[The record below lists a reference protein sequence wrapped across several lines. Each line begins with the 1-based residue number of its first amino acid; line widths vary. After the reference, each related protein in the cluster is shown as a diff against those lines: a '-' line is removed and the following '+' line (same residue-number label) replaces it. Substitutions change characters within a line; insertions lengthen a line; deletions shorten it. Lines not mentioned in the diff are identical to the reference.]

1 MEFWKQTWT
10 TILDFCAPVG
20 NFASVAGLLVSV
32 LGFCFTIWAVMT
44 AKAAARRAECAAIAA
59 RDNILKSGAIAKF
72 SCAIS
77 LMEEIKRLQ
86 RRTEW
91 GVLLDRYAELRR
103 VLIEL
108 QSEAVG
114 LAEEQ
119 QGLLGGVIS
128 QFGVIEKKVE
138 KLYAGEKAV
147 FNVGTINGLVSKQIG
162 KVLELSTKFK
172 MK

>member
-1 MEFWKQTWT
+1 MDFLRQFWT
-10 TILDFCAPVG
+10 TIQDFCAPVG
-20 NFASVAGLLVSV
+20 NFASVAGFLVSV
-32 LGFCFTIWAVMT
+32 LGFCFTIWAVVS

-59 RDNILKSGAIAKF
+59 RDSILKSGAIAKF

-86 RRTEW
+86 RRKEW

-119 QGLLGGVIS
+119 QGILGGVIS
-128 QFGVIEKKVE
+128 QFGVIEEKVE
-138 KLYAGEKAV
+138 KLFAGNKTEL
-147 FNVGTINGLVSKQIG
+147 NVGKFNGLVSKQIE

-172 MK
+172 MR